1 MALATSD
8 SVAVSAQLACLL
20 EASAEKPGNVTP
32 AHSFADMSY
41 GDFLRSAA
49 AIGPEMARAGERDV
63 GQTILASVEAT
74 RCWTQT
80 NTNLGIILLFAPLA
94 KAALMQSGKAT
105 KWQSEGLRPA
115 LREVLRDLTVADAEA
130 AYKAIRL
137 AEPGGFEESVEHD
150 IRSGPTVTLREAMAS
165 AVHRDNI
172 AAEYMSDYEITFERG
187 LPLLVRALRDAP
199 LQQTIVQIYL
209 ELLAT
214 IPDTLIG
221 RKHGHTVAE
230 AVSLDAAR
238 VLALGGIFSRQG
250 RQAIVEFDE
259 RLRKERGGLN
269 PGTTA
274 DLVSAILFVALLEGK
289 IK

>member
-8 SVAVSAQLACLL
+8 TVAVSAQLACLL

-32 AHSFADMSY
+32 THSFADMSY
-41 GDFLRSAA
+41 LDFLCSAA
-49 AIGPEMARAGERDV
+49 AIGPEMMRAGERDV
-63 GQTILASVEAT
+63 GQTILASVVAT
-74 RCWTQT
+74 RRWTQT

-94 KAALMQSGKAT
+94 KAALQTNG
-105 KWQSEGLRPA
+105 ELRPA
-115 LREVLRDLTVADAEA
+115 LRKVLRDLTVSDAEA

-150 IRSGPTVTLREAMAS
+150 VRLGPTVTLREAMAS
-165 AVHRDNI
+165 AVQRDNV
-172 AAEYMSDYEITFERG
+172 AAEYLSDYEITFERG
-187 LPLLVRALRDAP
+187 LPLLEGALHPSGYKREAP
-199 LQQTIVQIYL
+199 LQQAIVQIYL
-209 ELLAT
+209 ELLAA

-221 RKHGHTVAE
+221 RKHGRTVAE

-238 VLALGGIFSRQG
+238 VLSQGGIYSRQG
-250 RQAIVEFDE
+250 RQAIAEFDD